1 MLTKDDF
8 IRMAKEA
15 GFDVDNDNIVWCDF
29 GTYDDELIKFAA
41 LVATHIEE
49 QIGIKM
55 LFDMVQ
61 AVEDEREAIIGLL
74 KGIDQTECESK
85 DGYWETSF
93 GATFGKDI
101 LSAIRARGKNT

>member
-15 GFDVDNDNIVWCDF
+15 GMELDGDNFYSPNGDEFDVHI
-29 GTYDDELIKFAA
+29 TELIKFAA

-61 AVEDEREAIIGLL
+61 AVEDEREACAKLMGELTCMGNA
-74 KGIDQTECESK
+74 KECFEVA
-85 DGYWETSF
+85 
-93 GATFGKDI
+93 ATY
-101 LSAIRARGKNT
+101 IRARGQE

>member
-15 GFDVDNDNIVWCDF
+15 GFDVEDDIVWCDY
-29 GTYDDELIKFAA
+29 GMYDEELVKFAA

-61 AVEDEREAIIGLL
+61 AVADERE
-74 KGIDQTECESK
+74 ECAKLADECV
-85 DGYWETSF
+85 
-93 GATFGKDI
+93 DI
-101 LSAIRARGKNT
+101 EKLGDLIRARGKND

>member
-15 GFDVDNDNIVWCDF
+15 GMELDGDNFYSPRGDEFDVHI
-29 GTYDDELIKFAA
+29 TELVKFAA

-55 LFDMVQ
+55 LFDIVQ
-61 AVEDEREAIIGLL
+61 AVADERE
-74 KGIDQTECESK
+74 ECAK
-85 DGYWETSF
+85 VCDAYGMPDGTSET
-93 GATFGKDI
+93 AKI
-101 LSAIRARGKNT
+101 LGDVIRARGKND

>member
-1 MLTKDDF
+1 MLTNDDF

-29 GTYDDELIKFAA
+29 GTYDDELIRFAA

-61 AVEDEREAIIGLL
+61 AVKDERE
-74 KGIDQTECESK
+74 ECAKVAEERWLDK
-85 DGYWETSF
+85 ANCTAEEMYEMQKKNI
-93 GATFGKDI
+93 AE
-101 LSAIRARGKNT
+101 AIRARGKND

>member
-15 GFDVDNDNIVWCDF
+15 GMELDGDNFYSPSGDEFDVHI
-29 GTYDDELIKFAA
+29 TELVKFAA

-61 AVEDEREAIIGLL
+61 AVEDERE
-74 KGIDQTECESK
+74 ECAKVAEERWLDK
-85 DGYWETSF
+85 ANCTAEEMYEMQKKNI
-93 GATFGKDI
+93 AE
-101 LSAIRARGKNT
+101 AIRARGQQ

>member
-15 GFDVDNDNIVWCDF
+15 GFDVDEDKGIWFSD
-29 GTYDDELIKFAA
+29 GYYEEEIIKFAA

-61 AVEDEREAIIGLL
+61 AVKDERE
-74 KGIDQTECESK
+74 ECAKLADECV
-85 DGYWETSF
+85 
-93 GATFGKDI
+93 DI
-101 LSAIRARGKNT
+101 ERLGDLIRARGQQ

>member
-1 MLTKDDF
+1 MLTNNDF

-61 AVEDEREAIIGLL
+61 AVEDEREACAKLA
-74 KGIDQTECESK
+74 DECV
-85 DGYWETSF
+85 
-93 GATFGKDI
+93 DI
-101 LSAIRARGKNT
+101 EKLGDVIRARGDALTRLNKAAEDNGEEL

>member
-1 MLTKDDF
+1 MLTNDDF

-61 AVEDEREAIIGLL
+61 AVADERE
-74 KGIDQTECESK
+74 ECARVCDAYGMP
-85 DGYWETSF
+85 DGTSET
-93 GATFGKDI
+93 AKMLADV
-101 LSAIRARGKNT
+101 IRARGKND

>member
-15 GFDVDNDNIVWCDF
+15 GFDVDNDTIVWCDF
-29 GTYDDELIKFAA
+29 GVYDDELIRFAA

-61 AVEDEREAIIGLL
+61 AVADEREACAKLA
-74 KGIDQTECESK
+74 DECV
-85 DGYWETSF
+85 
-93 GATFGKDI
+93 DI
-101 LSAIRARGKNT
+101 EKLGDLIRARGKND

>member
-1 MLTKDDF
+1 MLTNDDF

-61 AVEDEREAIIGLL
+61 AVEDEREACAKLCEQPI
-74 KGIDQTECESK
+74 TEIQITDDCSETIYK
-85 DGYWETSF
+85 DY
-93 GATFGKDI
+93 KDCAE
-101 LSAIRARGKNT
+101 AIRARGKND

>member
-15 GFDVDNDNIVWCDF
+15 GLSVDEDGNIWFDD
-29 GTYDDELIKFAA
+29 GYYEQELVKFAA
-41 LVATHIEE
+41 LVATHMEE

-61 AVEDEREAIIGLL
+61 AVEDERE
-74 KGIDQTECESK
+74 ECAK
-85 DGYWETSF
+85 VCDAYGMPDGTSET
-93 GATFGKDI
+93 AKMLADV
-101 LSAIRARGKNT
+101 IRARGKND

>member
-15 GFDVDNDNIVWCDF
+15 GFDVDNGDVVWCDF

-61 AVEDEREAIIGLL
+61 AVADERE
-74 KGIDQTECESK
+74 ECAK
-85 DGYWETSF
+85 VCDAYGMPDGTSET
-93 GATFGKDI
+93 AKI
-101 LSAIRARGKNT
+101 LGDVIRARGKND